1 MRYLK
6 QFSLPDVARETIF
19 LSREPEA
26 KRTCYGSRYPFGVFL
41 SRHLPSFEFEPV
53 TILCGGN
60 GSGKTTILNLIGE
73 KLGLQRSSIFN
84 RSSFYNSY
92 LELCKSEVD
101 ASFDRTAQENSRVI
115 TSDDVFDFLL
125 DFRNLNENIEVDRRE
140 LLAEYTQKRYST
152 MQFRSM
158 EDLDELK
165 RVVNAQRY
173 SGSRYV
179 NEQIHRDVPGQ
190 SNGESAFAYFTRH
203 IKEGGLYLLD
213 EPENSLSS
221 SLQLELARFLEDS
234 ARFYGC
240 QFVIATHSPFLLSLR
255 GARIYD
261 LDAKPV
267 SACRWTEVENVRVF
281 YEFFKAHAGEFE
293 KMRKNSADNGSEKK

>member
-6 QFSLPDVARETIF
+6 GFSLPSAARETTF
-19 LSREPEA
+19 LSRDMET

-41 SRHLPSFEFEPV
+41 SRQLPSFEFEPV

-73 KLGLQRSSIFN
+73 KLGLQRASVFN
-84 RSSFYNSY
+84 RSSFYRAY
-92 LELCKSEVD
+92 LDLCECKVD
-101 ASFDRTAQENSRVI
+101 HSFDRIARENSRVI

-125 DFRNLNENIEVDRRE
+125 DFRNLNENIEADRRE

-158 EDLDELK
+158 EDLDELRK
-165 RVVNAQRY
+165 VVNAQRY

-179 NEQIHRDVPGQ
+179 NEQLHRDVPGQ
-190 SNGESAFAYFTRH
+190 SNGEIAFAYFTRH
-203 IKEGGLYLLD
+203 IREGGLYLLD
-213 EPENSLSS
+213 EPENSLSA
-221 SLQLELARFLEDS
+221 SLQLELAQFLEDS

-255 GARIYD
+255 GAKIYN
-261 LDAKPV
+261 LDAIPV
-267 SACRWTEVENVRVF
+267 SVCRWTDVENVRVV
-281 YEFFKAHAGEFE
+281 YDFFRAHQMEFE
-293 KMRKNSADNGSEKK
+293 